1 MRQKALLLVLVAA
14 LFSGCGYALAGRGSF
29 LPASVKVIIV
39 TPFDSRGTSRPQVAE
54 SLRAA
59 VISEFLS
66 RGKFRI
72 TEKESEADAVLSGEI
87 LFFSVVPITY
97 DQDSR
102 ATRDQV
108 SISAGVALRERA
120 TQKLLYENRGFSFRS
135 EFETS
140 ADTADIVDTESDVL
154 DELAK
159 NFARSLVAAI
169 LEGF

>member
-1 MRQKALLLVLVAA
+1 VLAT
-14 LFSGCGYALAGRGSF
+14 LFGGCGYALVGRGSF
-29 LPASVKVIIV
+29 LPPTVKTIAVAG
-39 TPFDSRGTSRPQVAE
+39 FDSHGTSRPQVAE

-59 VISEFLS
+59 VIAEFLS
-66 RGKFRI
+66 RGHFRI
-72 TEKESEADAVLSGEI
+72 TETESEADAVLTGEI
-87 LFFSVVPITY
+87 IGFSVVPITY
-97 DQDSR
+97 GQDSR

-108 SISAGVALRERA
+108 SISAGVALRDRT

-140 ADTADIVDTESDVL
+140 ADTADIFDTESDVL

-159 NFARSLVAAI
+159 NFAKSLVAAI